1 MQTSQQPYTFSTF
14 KAPSKASNSAV
25 SSSIVNSKRQRQ
37 ALAPSNKQPLQSR
50 YAQGLYNPTAENEKK
65 LKSGISSSS
74 SSIVRKHLL
83 ENAGN
88 GEQEDLVVYP
98 STKRVK
104 TALPSH
110 PAADVVELP
119 AVKSYTSAT
128 NVVAAAKLSLK
139 EKQVLKEKR
148 IKRTGLG
155 MKAKSGT
162 YVRAPAPLPN
172 AAHSARPPSQP
183 ASSQMA
189 TIAHDD
195 IHFKKVQESRR
206 DSRYNSIVNVSDI
219 SASSI
224 RQPLDESLMVVD
236 GDLLPVHINAVG
248 KPKTIHV
255 ARASQKW
262 SSSRIEV
269 EKVHRDKEILP
280 VEKSTSSSSALIP
293 SAKPATRTL
302 LATKESISRP
312 LRQHNAAVPLKTA
325 KTILEVSST
334 TLQVSLS
341 LSTKKRPSS
350 IPKSLAPAAPSAP
363 IALKKAKRTSSQRKL
378 AIPQDPILAQEYAE
392 EIYVYWREIELSCL
406 PDPSYMLRQTEL
418 DWGMRATLLAWLV
431 QVHSQFKLLPETL
444 YLTVNLIDR
453 TLSLKLIS
461 LSKLQLVGVTALLIA
476 SKYEEILSPSVQDL
490 VYMTDNG
497 IVVLCFIQRLT
508 YTLYTGYTSEEI
520 LRAERH
526 MLSITGY
533 QVSYL
538 WGLFCLSNYH
548 LQIGYCNPLNFLK
561 RVSSLDVANKQGGGG
576 QTTRTVQSLCHYFLE
591 TMALNHGFIGFPPS
605 MQAAAAYFLA
615 TKTIYNGEWVCTI

>member
-1 MQTSQQPYTFSTF
+1 MQTSQQPYNFSTF
-14 KAPSKASNSAV
+14 KAPSKASNSAI
-25 SSSIVNSKRQRQ
+25 SSSIVNSRRQRQ

-50 YAQGLYNPTAENEKK
+50 YAQGFYNPTAENEKK

-74 SSIVRKHLL
+74 SSTVRKHLL

-110 PAADVVELP
+110 PAANAVELP
-119 AVKSYTSAT
+119 AVKSYISAT
-128 NVVAAAKLSLK
+128 NFVAAAKLSLK

-172 AAHSARPPSQP
+172 ATHSARSPSQP
-183 ASSQMA
+183 ASSSSQMA
-189 TIAHDD
+189 TIGHDD
-195 IHFKKVQESRR
+195 NHFKKAQENRR
-206 DSRYNSIVNVSDI
+206 DSRYNSMVNVSEI
-219 SASSI
+219 SVNSSI
-224 RQPLDESLMVVD
+224 RQHLDESLMVVD
-236 GDLLPVHINAVG
+236 GDLLPVHINSVG

-262 SSSRIEV
+262 SSSKVAV
-269 EKVHRDKEILP
+269 ETVHRDKEILP
-280 VEKSTSSSSALIP
+280 SSLVERSTSSSSALMP
-293 SAKPATRTL
+293 SAKPPTRTS
-302 LATKESISRP
+302 LATNESNSRP
-312 LRQHNAAVPLKTA
+312 LRPYNAAVPLKTA

-334 TLQVSLS
+334 TLQVSLTQ
-341 LSTKKRPSS
+341 STKKRPSS
-350 IPKSLAPAAPSAP
+350 IPKSLALAAPSAP
-363 IALKKAKRTSSQRKL
+363 VALKKAKRTSSQLKL

-392 EIYVYWREIELSCL
+392 EIYVYWREIELTCL

-418 DWGMRATLLAWLV
+418 DWGMRATLLSWLV

-497 IVVLCFIQRLT
+497 IVVLCSLYPQTYFYDPYTQVTQVRKYYEQSDTCSPLLDIRLVT
-508 YTLYTGYTSEEI
+508 CDFFLYT
-520 LRAERH
+520 
-526 MLSITGY
+526 
-533 QVSYL
+533 V
-538 WGLFCLSNYH
+538 
-548 LQIGYCNPLNFLK
+548 
-561 RVSSLDVANKQGGGG
+561 
-576 QTTRTVQSLCHYFLE
+576 
-591 TMALNHGFIGFPPS
+591 
-605 MQAAAAYFLA
+605 
-615 TKTIYNGEWVCTI
+615 